1 MVRIRS
7 GGTVMRPKGDIT
19 RAAAGTNI
27 SQAQKY
33 TVAVTAIKLAQREG
47 AEAAVLLVCAAPYVF
62 MQIIMKRLTVRR
74 QEC

>member
-1 MVRIRS
+1 
-7 GGTVMRPKGDIT
+7 MRPKGDIT

-47 AEAAVLLVCAAPYVF
+47 AEAAVLVCAAPYVF